1 MRKYVTEKQGA
12 SLHVNYDY
20 KQSWLREFSFNR
32 TRNESLMVKY
42 FKERDPTQQEVG
54 LNMLIFL
61 SQFWF
66 ATRDQIKRALEIKG
80 LDTAVADDVIDD
92 YVANRVM
99 NCFTLAAHELDEMP
113 ADAMRIYC
121 MDHGAR
127 HILSH
132 YYREDFVYWQSTDNL
147 RGTEQIVKCLSTS
160 SFYLAL
166 AKVKMEN
173 LRTFEPIFDV
183 SIGRRNA
190 RFSAVFEI
198 LNKRSIEDQSTGQK
212 DPTRKF
218 ILESVRSYDLP
229 AYWQKKCREQVYPYL
244 MQKFWQQ
251 NFSEE
256 PMFILLAETDEAALE
271 AADIFFRIT
280 GSKNFRVTT
289 DKNILRGMEKAPF
302 YRYLP
307 CEDGAGVGTLQ
318 PGRAVIFSKKDA

>member
-1 MRKYVTEKQGA
+1 MRNYVTEKQGA
-12 SLHVNYDY
+12 ALNVNYDY
-20 KQSWLREFSFNR
+20 KQSWLRDFSFNK

-42 FKERDPTQQEVG
+42 FKEHDAAQQEVG

-66 ATRDQIKRALEIKG
+66 ATRDQIKKALEIKG
-80 LDTAVADDVIDD
+80 LDASLADEVIDD

-99 NCFTLAAHELDEMP
+99 NCFTFAAHELDVMP
-113 ADAMRIYC
+113 PDAMRIYC

-160 SFYLAL
+160 SFYLSL
-166 AKVKMEN
+166 ARVKMEN

-190 RFSAVFEI
+190 RFSAMFEI
-198 LNKRSIEDQSTGQK
+198 LNKRGGDEPSVWQK

-229 AYWQKKCREQVYPYL
+229 AYWQKKCREQIHPYL

-251 NFSEE
+251 NFPEE

-271 AADIFFRIT
+271 AADIFHRITESANFRI
-280 GSKNFRVTT
+280 TT

-302 YRYLP
+302 YKYIP
-307 CEDGAGVGTLQ
+307 CEESARVGTLQ